1 MALERLFP
9 SFKQDRPRDAYDPSD
24 PESYRQL
31 VLALIDDSRD
41 FERILAE
48 DRDEATKYYNA
59 LLPALNADGSP
70 WSDTFRVDD
79 PNATFGDILGKSET
93 PNKSTYVSTD
103 VRDAILMMMPAL
115 IRIFASSENVVAL
128 VPRGPADVDMAEQ
141 ATAYINYCFWCDN
154 PGFLI
159 LHGAFKDAMT
169 VKAGYVKW
177 WTDDQ
182 RTMKRKSFIGVTQ
195 EQLQALLA
203 EDPTARIIQH
213 KPPDPITGALSVTI
227 ESVESKPLI
236 RVAGVPPEE
245 IRLDRYARTF
255 AKSRIVGHERIVTID
270 ELTSMGYPRELCL
283 NYIQSQHIN
292 DFTMEAI
299 IRNPGRE
306 MSTRTGDGVLYGEWY
321 IRADSDGDGVSEL
334 HYITT
339 MGEQHDIIE
348 DEPANRI
355 KIAMFSVDPIPHAIV
370 GDSIATLTI
379 PTQRIKTNMW
389 RGVLDSLA
397 ESINPKSV
405 VNELMTNM
413 DDVMNDDLGAIIR
426 TRGDPSAAVAY
437 TTTPFAGQAAIPVLE
452 MLDEALARR
461 TGLSDA
467 ARGLDPKALQSS
479 TLIGVEAVINGA
491 QERIELVAR
500 VLAETGFKDLFIGL
514 FNEICESPNVQ
525 RTLRINGNFVPYD
538 TSTFDA
544 SMTCEVNPTLGKGTD
559 AVRMMTLQGIKQD
572 QANVFAQFGP
582 QNPVVGVP
590 EMLATITDMLA
601 LANIRNVGRYF
612 KQPDPQILQAIQ
624 SQPKEP
630 DAPTIAAKAQYEKV
644 KSDSARA
651 LGDQQLKQQKLQADD
666 QFRHEQLEQKRAY
679 EQQKLDIEAAKAHME
694 SPAADIAKV
703 HLQHQGEMMKAAA
716 QHQLDREQALAD
728 HQLGLQKAASAHALD
743 LHKAE
748 LDHQADMAKVDADFA
763 QGVIN
768 APPRGGQ
775 EDGST

>member
-1 MALERLFP
+1 
-9 SFKQDRPRDAYDPSD
+9 
-24 PESYRQL
+24 
-31 VLALIDDSRD
+31 
-41 FERILAE
+41 
-48 DRDEATKYYNA
+48 
-59 LLPALNADGSP
+59 
-70 WSDTFRVDD
+70 
-79 PNATFGDILGKSET
+79 
-93 PNKSTYVSTD
+93 
-103 VRDAILMMMPAL
+103 
-115 IRIFASSENVVAL
+115 
-128 VPRGPADVDMAEQ
+128 
-141 ATAYINYCFWCDN
+141 
-154 PGFLI
+154 
-159 LHGAFKDAMT
+159 
-169 VKAGYVKW
+169 
-177 WTDDQ
+177 
-182 RTMKRKSFIGVTQ
+182 
-195 EQLQALLA
+195 
-203 EDPTARIIQH
+203 
-213 KPPDPITGALSVTI
+213 
-227 ESVESKPLI
+227 
-236 RVAGVPPEE
+236 
-245 IRLDRYARTF
+245 
-255 AKSRIVGHERIVTID
+255 
-270 ELTSMGYPRELCL
+270 
-283 NYIQSQHIN
+283 
-292 DFTMEAI
+292 
-299 IRNPGRE
+299 
-306 MSTRTGDGVLYGEWY
+306 
-321 IRADSDGDGVSEL
+321 
-334 HYITT
+334 
-339 MGEQHDIIE
+339 
-348 DEPANRI
+348 
-355 KIAMFSVDPIPHAIV
+355 
-370 GDSIATLTI
+370 
-379 PTQRIKTNMW
+379 
-389 RGVLDSLA
+389 
-397 ESINPKSV
+397 
-405 VNELMTNM
+405 
-413 DDVMNDDLGAIIR
+413 
-426 TRGDPSAAVAY
+426 
-437 TTTPFAGQAAIPVLE
+437 

-716 QHQLDREQALAD
+716 QHQREREQALAD
-728 HQLGLQKAASAHALD
+728 HQLGLQKAASAHALG